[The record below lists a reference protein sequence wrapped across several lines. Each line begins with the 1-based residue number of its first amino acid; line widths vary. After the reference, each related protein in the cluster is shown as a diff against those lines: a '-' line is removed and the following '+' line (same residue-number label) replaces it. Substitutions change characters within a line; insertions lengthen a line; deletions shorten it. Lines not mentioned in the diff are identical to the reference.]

1 MAMVEELKRKNSS
14 AWRIRFYRNGRH
26 QSLSL
31 NSKYTRAE
39 AEEIATMLDRWT
51 LAEQKGEPL
60 DRMTRTFFE
69 TSPAY
74 LRQRFATI
82 GIIEAR
88 AAYTLDEAWSE
99 FFAEKSAEVSASSQ
113 IIWKQMGDRLSRLF
127 NFRRLVSEITELE
140 ALESRKRLAEVYS
153 EATVAMTIGR
163 FRTFWSW
170 CVKHDAAPTNVYE
183 NVRKGSTVNRS
194 KDFQIPREWTER
206 ILDACPSQNWRT
218 LFVLWRV
225 AGLRQQEPLQLTW
238 SCVNWEK
245 KRLLVPSPKTSRY
258 EGRESRLLPL
268 FPILEREL
276 SASWEEVPEGEKY
289 VVWENRRK
297 NFDTGFKRILFWAGL
312 QPWQKLFQ
320 NMRASAENDLVED
333 GYPAHVVGEWIG
345 HTPKVQLKHYL
356 RTLDSY
362 FDKATQ
368 PQENVVEKVG
378 HESEKVGHEFGHE
391 TASKRVKIGKK

>member
-14 AWRIRFYRNGRH
+14 AWRIRFSRNGRR
-26 QSLSL
+26 QTLCL
-31 NSKYTRAE
+31 NSKYTRE
-39 AEEIATMLDRWT
+39 EVEEIATMIDRWT
-51 LAEQKGEPL
+51 LAEQKESPL
-60 DRMTRTFFE
+60 DKLTRTFFE
-69 TSPAY
+69 TSSSY
-74 LRQRFATI
+74 LRQRFASI
-82 GIIEAR
+82 GILEAR
-88 AAYTLDEAWSE
+88 AAYTLDDAWSE
-99 FFAEKSAEVSASSQ
+99 FFAEKSAEVSGSTKL
-113 IIWKQMGDRLSRLF
+113 IWKQMGDRLSKLF
-127 NFRRLVSEITELE
+127 NFRRLVSEITERE

-163 FRTFWSW
+163 FRTFWTW
-170 CVKHDAAPTNVYE
+170 CVKHDAAPTNVFE
-183 NVRKGSTVNRS
+183 GVRKGSTVNRS

-218 LFVLWRV
+218 LFVLWRI

-238 SCVNWEK
+238 DCVNWEK

-258 EGRESRLLPL
+258 EGRESRILPL

-312 QPWQKLFQ
+312 QPWAKLFQ
-320 NMRASAENDLVED
+320 NMRASAENDLIED

-345 HTPKVQLKHYL
+345 HTPKVQWRHYL

-362 FDKATQ
+362 FDRATQ
-368 PQENVVEKVG
+368 TQENAEEKVG
-378 HESEKVGHEFGHE
+378 HESEKVGHNFGHE
-391 TASKRVKIGKK
+391 TASKRVKIRKK

>member
-1 MAMVEELKRKNSS
+1 MAMVEEMKRKHAS
-14 AWRIRFYRNGRH
+14 AWRIRFYKNGRH
-26 QSLSL
+26 RSLCL
-31 NSKYTRAE
+31 NSKYTREE
-39 AEEIATMLDRWT
+39 AEEIAMRIDRWA
-51 LAEQKGEPL
+51 LAEQKGEPI
-60 DRMTRTFFE
+60 DRATRTFFE
-69 TSPAY
+69 TSPSY

-82 GIIEAR
+82 GIVEAR
-88 AAYTLDEAWSE
+88 AAYTLGDAWDE
-99 FFAEKSAEVSASSQ
+99 FFAEKSAEVSGSTQ
-113 IIWKQMGDRLSRLF
+113 IIWRQVGDRLSNLF
-127 NFRRLVSEITELE
+127 NFNRLVSDVSELE
-140 ALESRKRLAEVYS
+140 ASESRKRLAEVYS

-170 CVKHDAAPTNVYE
+170 CVKRDVTSTNVFE

-194 KDFQIPREWTER
+194 KDFQVPREWTDR
-206 ILDACPSQNWRT
+206 ILEACPSQNWRT

-225 AGLRQQEPLQLTW
+225 AGLRQQEPLHLTW
-238 SCVNWEK
+238 DCVNWEK

-258 EGRESRLLPL
+258 EGRESRIIPL

-289 VVWENRRK
+289 VVWQNRRK
-297 NFDTGFKRILFWAGL
+297 NFDTSFKRILFWAGL
-312 QPWQKLFQ
+312 PPWQKLFQ

-368 PQENVVEKVG
+368 TQETSREKLDTSPKKLDTSLDTKRRQNV
-378 HESEKVGHEFGHE
+378 
-391 TASKRVKIGKK
+391 